1 MVDFRDLDGT
11 VLQVGDTVVIT
22 KNCLY
27 TSKLDRGVIL
37 SIDEYEIVVGTEG
50 SGNVSIQDERQV
62 LYLYT

>member
-22 KNCLY
+22 ENCLY
-27 TSKLDRGVIL
+27 VPKLDRGVIL
-37 SIDEYEIVVGTEG
+37 SIDEWMLVVGTEN